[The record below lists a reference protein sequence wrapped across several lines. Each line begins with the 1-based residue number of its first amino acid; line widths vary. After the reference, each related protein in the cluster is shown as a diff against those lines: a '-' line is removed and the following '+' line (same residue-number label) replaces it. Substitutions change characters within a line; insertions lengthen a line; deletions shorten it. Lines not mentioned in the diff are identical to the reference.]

1 VPRFG
6 RSQRLTER
14 SEGLPRA
21 AETGAETISTKMAE
35 DKKEKKV
42 EEKPVEEAKVEAKKE
57 VKETPVEKKE
67 EKKEEKKKDKK
78 EEKKVD
84 IVSETLYT
92 IPLSSVHQSKP
103 YYKRASKAVKFI
115 QKYLVRHTKSEN
127 IVIDGA
133 LNQHIWARGA
143 SKPPR
148 KVQIKAVKDSEGK
161 VVASLLK

>member
-1 VPRFG
+1 VPQFG
-6 RSQRLTER
+6 RSQPQTER
-14 SEGLPRA
+14 SEGLRRA
-21 AETGAETISTKMAE
+21 AETGAEIISTKMAE
-35 DKKEKKV
+35 DKKETKV
-42 EEKPVEEAKVEAKKE
+42 EEKPVEEAKVEAKVEEKVE
-57 VKETPVEKKE
+57 EKPV

-84 IVSETLYT
+84 IVSETIYT
-92 IPLSSVHQSKP
+92 IPLSLVHRTKP
-103 YYKRASKAVKFI
+103 HYKRASKASKFV

-127 IVIDGA
+127 IVIENT
-133 LNQHIWARGA
+133 LNQYLWARGA